1 MRSLSSKIYL
11 DMLSFIATAFLGGGL
26 VGGQGGGS
34 CLGFLDGRTL
44 FHTFRGMAK
53 Q

>member
-11 DMLSFIATAFLGGGL
+11 DMLSFIATAFFWGGG
-26 VGGQGGGS
+26 VRGRARGS
-34 CLGFLDGRTL
+34 CLGFSDGRTL